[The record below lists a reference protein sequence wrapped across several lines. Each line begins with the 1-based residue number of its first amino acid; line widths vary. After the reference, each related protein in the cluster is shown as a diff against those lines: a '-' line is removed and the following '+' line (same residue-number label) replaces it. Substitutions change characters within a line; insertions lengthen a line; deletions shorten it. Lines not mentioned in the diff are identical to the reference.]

1 MNWTTIGLSV
11 MATQA
16 SAITFISTP
25 GQGYAEGMSFIQN
38 YFGMPIALIVVSI
51 FFIPRYYGSKVFTAY
66 EYLEERFDL
75 KVRTNKEFYY
85 VLNLVKK
92 YEIVRECYKKADHYI
107 NLASNS
113 LSIFQD
119 CEEKKILNKKNIQPG
134 LAVILVGNNP
144 ASQVYVKSKSA
155 RFHKMG
161 LFSETFN
168 YKDNISEVQLLSKIE
183 ELNKNKFWMAM
194 DISNIQLKLDDA
206 SRLDTGSIS
215 LYVTDNSGV
224 DFPARTKRIDFI
236 YHFLSFKHNIR
247 LRIKITASEDETIS
261 SITSIFPAANWFE
274 REAFD
279 MYGIQF
285 KDHPDLR
292 RILTDYG
299 FEGYPLRKD
308 FPLSGNVEI
317 RYDEIDK
324 KIIHEPVNL
333 QQDFR
338 SFDIQSPWER
348 TNYLKEE
355 KKNNE

>member
-1 MNWTTIGLSV
+1 MSKITEVAKEAIKKNCNPIEISDDFNQLQISI
-11 MATQA
+11 
-16 SAITFISTP
+16 SADQILDVVDFIK
-25 GQGYAEGMSFIQN
+25 N
-38 YFGMPIALIVVSI
+38 
-51 FFIPRYYGSKVFTAY
+51 
-66 EYLEERFDL
+66 D
-75 KVRTNKEFYY
+75 
-85 VLNLVKK
+85 
-92 YEIVRECYKKADHYI
+92 
-107 NLASNS
+107 
-113 LSIFQD
+113 QD
-119 CEEKKILNKKNIQPG
+119 CEFRQI
-134 LAVILVGNNP
+134 
-144 ASQVYVKSKSA
+144 
-155 RFHKMG
+155 
-161 LFSETFN
+161 T
-168 YKDNISEVQLLSKIE
+168 
-183 ELNKNKFWMAM
+183 
-194 DISNIQLKLDDA
+194 DIA
-206 SRLDTGSIS
+206 
-215 LYVTDNSGV
+215 GV
-224 DFPARTKRIDFI
+224 DFPDRQKRFDVI
-236 YHFLSFKHNIR
+236 YHFLSFKHNSR
-247 LRIKITASEDETIS
+247 LRIKIIIGEDESIP

-348 TNYLKEE
+348 TNYLKED

>member
-1 MNWTTIGLSV
+1 M
-11 MATQA
+11 
-16 SAITFISTP
+16 
-25 GQGYAEGMSFIQN
+25 
-38 YFGMPIALIVVSI
+38 
-51 FFIPRYYGSKVFTAY
+51 
-66 EYLEERFDL
+66 
-75 KVRTNKEFYY
+75 
-85 VLNLVKK
+85 
-92 YEIVRECYKKADHYI
+92 
-107 NLASNS
+107 
-113 LSIFQD
+113 
-119 CEEKKILNKKNIQPG
+119 
-134 LAVILVGNNP
+134 
-144 ASQVYVKSKSA
+144 SKSIEVA
-155 RFHKMG
+155 KEVIKKKCKPIEI
-161 LFSETFN
+161 SDDFN
-168 YKDNISEVQLLSKIE
+168 QLQI
-183 ELNKNKFWMAM
+183 
-194 DISNIQLKLDDA
+194 
-206 SRLDTGSIS
+206 SIS
-215 LYVTDNSGV
+215 ADQILDVVDFIKNDKACEFRQITDIAGV
-224 DFPARTKRIDFI
+224 DFPDRQKRFEVI
-236 YHFLSFKHNIR
+236 YHFLSFKHNSR
-247 LRIKITASEDETIS
+247 LRIKIIVGEDEFIP

>member
-1 MNWTTIGLSV
+1 MSKSIEV
-11 MATQA
+11 AKE
-16 SAITFISTP
+16 AIKKKCNPIEISDDFNQLQISISTN
-25 GQGYAEGMSFIQN
+25 Q
-38 YFGMPIALIVVSI
+38 
-51 FFIPRYYGSKVFTAY
+51 
-66 EYLEERFDL
+66 
-75 KVRTNKEFYY
+75 
-85 VLNLVKK
+85 
-92 YEIVRECYKKADHYI
+92 
-107 NLASNS
+107 
-113 LSIFQD
+113 
-119 CEEKKILNKKNIQPG
+119 ILNVVDFIKNDEACEFRQI
-134 LAVILVGNNP
+134 
-144 ASQVYVKSKSA
+144 
-155 RFHKMG
+155 
-161 LFSETFN
+161 T
-168 YKDNISEVQLLSKIE
+168 
-183 ELNKNKFWMAM
+183 
-194 DISNIQLKLDDA
+194 DIA
-206 SRLDTGSIS
+206 
-215 LYVTDNSGV
+215 GV
-224 DFPARTKRIDFI
+224 DFPDRQKRFEVI
-236 YHFLSFKHNIR
+236 YHFLSFKHNSR
-247 LRIKITASEDETIS
+247 LRIKIIIGEDESIP

>member
-1 MNWTTIGLSV
+1 MPKSIEV
-11 MATQA
+11 AKE
-16 SAITFISTP
+16 AIKKKCKPIEISDDFN
-25 GQGYAEGMSFIQN
+25 QLQI
-38 YFGMPIALIVVSI
+38 SI
-51 FFIPRYYGSKVFTAY
+51 FANQILDVVDFIKNDEAC
-66 EYLEERFDL
+66 
-75 KVRTNKEFYY
+75 EFRQ
-85 VLNLVKK
+85 
-92 YEIVRECYKKADHYI
+92 I
-107 NLASNS
+107 
-113 LSIFQD
+113 
-119 CEEKKILNKKNIQPG
+119 
-134 LAVILVGNNP
+134 
-144 ASQVYVKSKSA
+144 
-155 RFHKMG
+155 
-161 LFSETFN
+161 T
-168 YKDNISEVQLLSKIE
+168 
-183 ELNKNKFWMAM
+183 
-194 DISNIQLKLDDA
+194 DIA
-206 SRLDTGSIS
+206 
-215 LYVTDNSGV
+215 GV
-224 DFPARTKRIDFI
+224 DFPERTKRFDVI

-348 TNYLKEE
+348 TNYLKED

>member
-1 MNWTTIGLSV
+1 MSKSIEV
-11 MATQA
+11 AKE
-16 SAITFISTP
+16 AIKKKCKPIEISDDFNQLQISISTN
-25 GQGYAEGMSFIQN
+25 QILDVVDFIKNDEACEFRQITD
-38 YFGMPIALIVVSI
+38 IA
-51 FFIPRYYGSKVFTAY
+51 
-66 EYLEERFDL
+66 
-75 KVRTNKEFYY
+75 
-85 VLNLVKK
+85 
-92 YEIVRECYKKADHYI
+92 
-107 NLASNS
+107 
-113 LSIFQD
+113 
-119 CEEKKILNKKNIQPG
+119 
-134 LAVILVGNNP
+134 
-144 ASQVYVKSKSA
+144 
-155 RFHKMG
+155 
-161 LFSETFN
+161 
-168 YKDNISEVQLLSKIE
+168 
-183 ELNKNKFWMAM
+183 
-194 DISNIQLKLDDA
+194 
-206 SRLDTGSIS
+206 
-215 LYVTDNSGV
+215 GV
-224 DFPARTKRIDFI
+224 DFPDRQKRFDVI
-236 YHFLSFKHNIR
+236 YHFLSFKHNSR
-247 LRIKITASEDETIS
+247 LRIKIIIGEDESIP

>member
-1 MNWTTIGLSV
+1 MSKITE
-11 MATQA
+11 AA
-16 SAITFISTP
+16 KEAI
-25 GQGYAEGMSFIQN
+25 
-38 YFGMPIALIVVSI
+38 
-51 FFIPRYYGSKVFTAY
+51 
-66 EYLEERFDL
+66 
-75 KVRTNKEFYY
+75 
-85 VLNLVKK
+85 
-92 YEIVRECYKKADHYI
+92 
-107 NLASNS
+107 
-113 LSIFQD
+113 
-119 CEEKKILNKKNIQPG
+119 KKNC
-134 LAVILVGNNP
+134 NP
-144 ASQVYVKSKSA
+144 VEISDD
-155 RFHKMG
+155 
-161 LFSETFN
+161 FN
-168 YKDNISEVQLLSKIE
+168 QLQI
-183 ELNKNKFWMAM
+183 
-194 DISNIQLKLDDA
+194 
-206 SRLDTGSIS
+206 SIS
-215 LYVTDNSGV
+215 ADQILDVVDFIKNDEACEFRQITDIAGV
-224 DFPARTKRIDFI
+224 DFPDRQKRFDVI
-236 YHFLSFKHNIR
+236 YHFLSFKHNSR
-247 LRIKITASEDETIS
+247 LRIKIIIGEDESIP

>member
-1 MNWTTIGLSV
+1 MSKSIEV
-11 MATQA
+11 AKE
-16 SAITFISTP
+16 AIKKKCNPIEISDDFNQLQISISTN
-25 GQGYAEGMSFIQN
+25 QILDVVDFIKNDEACEFRQITD
-38 YFGMPIALIVVSI
+38 IA
-51 FFIPRYYGSKVFTAY
+51 
-66 EYLEERFDL
+66 
-75 KVRTNKEFYY
+75 
-85 VLNLVKK
+85 
-92 YEIVRECYKKADHYI
+92 
-107 NLASNS
+107 
-113 LSIFQD
+113 
-119 CEEKKILNKKNIQPG
+119 
-134 LAVILVGNNP
+134 
-144 ASQVYVKSKSA
+144 
-155 RFHKMG
+155 
-161 LFSETFN
+161 
-168 YKDNISEVQLLSKIE
+168 
-183 ELNKNKFWMAM
+183 
-194 DISNIQLKLDDA
+194 
-206 SRLDTGSIS
+206 
-215 LYVTDNSGV
+215 GV
-224 DFPARTKRIDFI
+224 DFPDRQKRFEVI
-236 YHFLSFKHNIR
+236 YHFLSFKHNSR
-247 LRIKITASEDETIS
+247 LRIKIIIGEDESIP

-355 KKNNE
+355 KNNNE

>member
-1 MNWTTIGLSV
+1 MSKSIEV
-11 MATQA
+11 AKE
-16 SAITFISTP
+16 AIKKNCNPIEISDDFNQLQISISTN
-25 GQGYAEGMSFIQN
+25 QILDVVDFIKNDEACEFRQITD
-38 YFGMPIALIVVSI
+38 IA
-51 FFIPRYYGSKVFTAY
+51 
-66 EYLEERFDL
+66 
-75 KVRTNKEFYY
+75 
-85 VLNLVKK
+85 
-92 YEIVRECYKKADHYI
+92 
-107 NLASNS
+107 
-113 LSIFQD
+113 
-119 CEEKKILNKKNIQPG
+119 
-134 LAVILVGNNP
+134 
-144 ASQVYVKSKSA
+144 
-155 RFHKMG
+155 
-161 LFSETFN
+161 
-168 YKDNISEVQLLSKIE
+168 
-183 ELNKNKFWMAM
+183 
-194 DISNIQLKLDDA
+194 
-206 SRLDTGSIS
+206 
-215 LYVTDNSGV
+215 GV
-224 DFPARTKRIDFI
+224 DFPERIKRFDVI

-247 LRIKITASEDETIS
+247 LRIKITISEDEAIS

-338 SFDIQSPWER
+338 SFDIQSPWEG
-348 TNYLKEE
+348 TNYLKED

>member
-1 MNWTTIGLSV
+1 MSKSIEV
-11 MATQA
+11 AKE
-16 SAITFISTP
+16 AIKKKCNPIEISDDFNQLQISISTN
-25 GQGYAEGMSFIQN
+25 QILDVVDFIKNDEACEFRQITD
-38 YFGMPIALIVVSI
+38 IA
-51 FFIPRYYGSKVFTAY
+51 
-66 EYLEERFDL
+66 
-75 KVRTNKEFYY
+75 
-85 VLNLVKK
+85 
-92 YEIVRECYKKADHYI
+92 
-107 NLASNS
+107 
-113 LSIFQD
+113 
-119 CEEKKILNKKNIQPG
+119 
-134 LAVILVGNNP
+134 
-144 ASQVYVKSKSA
+144 
-155 RFHKMG
+155 
-161 LFSETFN
+161 
-168 YKDNISEVQLLSKIE
+168 
-183 ELNKNKFWMAM
+183 
-194 DISNIQLKLDDA
+194 
-206 SRLDTGSIS
+206 
-215 LYVTDNSGV
+215 GV
-224 DFPARTKRIDFI
+224 DFPDRQKRFEVI
-236 YHFLSFKHNIR
+236 YHFLSFKHNSR
-247 LRIKITASEDETIS
+247 LRIKIIIGEDESIP

-338 SFDIQSPWER
+338 SFDVQSPWER

>member
-1 MNWTTIGLSV
+1 MSKSIEV
-11 MATQA
+11 AKE
-16 SAITFISTP
+16 AI
-25 GQGYAEGMSFIQN
+25 
-38 YFGMPIALIVVSI
+38 
-51 FFIPRYYGSKVFTAY
+51 
-66 EYLEERFDL
+66 
-75 KVRTNKEFYY
+75 
-85 VLNLVKK
+85 
-92 YEIVRECYKKADHYI
+92 
-107 NLASNS
+107 
-113 LSIFQD
+113 
-119 CEEKKILNKKNIQPG
+119 KKNC
-134 LAVILVGNNP
+134 NP
-144 ASQVYVKSKSA
+144 TEISD
-155 RFHKMG
+155 
-161 LFSETFN
+161 EFN
-168 YKDNISEVQLLSKIE
+168 QLQI
-183 ELNKNKFWMAM
+183 
-194 DISNIQLKLDDA
+194 
-206 SRLDTGSIS
+206 SIS
-215 LYVTDNSGV
+215 ADQILDVVDFIKNDEACEFRQITDIAGV
-224 DFPARTKRIDFI
+224 DFPDRQKRFDVI
-236 YHFLSFKHNIR
+236 YHFLSFKHNSR
-247 LRIKITASEDETIS
+247 LRIKIIIGEDESIP

-348 TNYLKEE
+348 TNYLKED

>member
-1 MNWTTIGLSV
+1 MSKITEV
-11 MATQA
+11 AKE
-16 SAITFISTP
+16 AI
-25 GQGYAEGMSFIQN
+25 
-38 YFGMPIALIVVSI
+38 
-51 FFIPRYYGSKVFTAY
+51 
-66 EYLEERFDL
+66 
-75 KVRTNKEFYY
+75 
-85 VLNLVKK
+85 
-92 YEIVRECYKKADHYI
+92 
-107 NLASNS
+107 
-113 LSIFQD
+113 
-119 CEEKKILNKKNIQPG
+119 KKNC
-134 LAVILVGNNP
+134 NP
-144 ASQVYVKSKSA
+144 IEISDD
-155 RFHKMG
+155 
-161 LFSETFN
+161 FN
-168 YKDNISEVQLLSKIE
+168 QLQI
-183 ELNKNKFWMAM
+183 
-194 DISNIQLKLDDA
+194 
-206 SRLDTGSIS
+206 SIS
-215 LYVTDNSGV
+215 ANQILDVVDFIKNDEACEFRQITDIAGV
-224 DFPARTKRIDFI
+224 DFPDRQKRFEVI
-236 YHFLSFKHNIR
+236 YHFLSFKHNSR
-247 LRIKITASEDETIS
+247 LRIKIIIGEDESIP

>member
-1 MNWTTIGLSV
+1 MSKSIEV
-11 MATQA
+11 AKE
-16 SAITFISTP
+16 AIKKKCKPIEISDDFNQLQISISTN
-25 GQGYAEGMSFIQN
+25 QILDVVDFIKNDEACEFRQITD
-38 YFGMPIALIVVSI
+38 IA
-51 FFIPRYYGSKVFTAY
+51 
-66 EYLEERFDL
+66 
-75 KVRTNKEFYY
+75 
-85 VLNLVKK
+85 
-92 YEIVRECYKKADHYI
+92 
-107 NLASNS
+107 
-113 LSIFQD
+113 
-119 CEEKKILNKKNIQPG
+119 
-134 LAVILVGNNP
+134 
-144 ASQVYVKSKSA
+144 
-155 RFHKMG
+155 
-161 LFSETFN
+161 
-168 YKDNISEVQLLSKIE
+168 
-183 ELNKNKFWMAM
+183 
-194 DISNIQLKLDDA
+194 
-206 SRLDTGSIS
+206 
-215 LYVTDNSGV
+215 GV
-224 DFPARTKRIDFI
+224 DFPDRQKRFDVI
-236 YHFLSFKHNIR
+236 YHFLSFKHNSR
-247 LRIKITASEDETIS
+247 LRIKIIIGEDESIP

-348 TNYLKEE
+348 TNYLKED

>member
-1 MNWTTIGLSV
+1 MSKNIEV
-11 MATQA
+11 AKE
-16 SAITFISTP
+16 AIKKNCNPIEISDDFNQLQIFISAN
-25 GQGYAEGMSFIQN
+25 QILDVVDFIKNDEACEFRQITD
-38 YFGMPIALIVVSI
+38 IA
-51 FFIPRYYGSKVFTAY
+51 
-66 EYLEERFDL
+66 
-75 KVRTNKEFYY
+75 
-85 VLNLVKK
+85 
-92 YEIVRECYKKADHYI
+92 
-107 NLASNS
+107 
-113 LSIFQD
+113 
-119 CEEKKILNKKNIQPG
+119 
-134 LAVILVGNNP
+134 
-144 ASQVYVKSKSA
+144 
-155 RFHKMG
+155 
-161 LFSETFN
+161 
-168 YKDNISEVQLLSKIE
+168 
-183 ELNKNKFWMAM
+183 
-194 DISNIQLKLDDA
+194 
-206 SRLDTGSIS
+206 
-215 LYVTDNSGV
+215 GV
-224 DFPARTKRIDFI
+224 DFPERTKRFDVI
-236 YHFLSFKHNIR
+236 YHFLSFRHNIR
-247 LRIKITASEDETIS
+247 LRIKITISEDETIS

-348 TNYLKEE
+348 TNYLKED

>member
-1 MNWTTIGLSV
+1 MSKSIEV
-11 MATQA
+11 AKE
-16 SAITFISTP
+16 AIKKNCNPIEISDDFKQLQISISTN
-25 GQGYAEGMSFIQN
+25 QILDVVDFIKNDEACEFRQITD
-38 YFGMPIALIVVSI
+38 IA
-51 FFIPRYYGSKVFTAY
+51 
-66 EYLEERFDL
+66 
-75 KVRTNKEFYY
+75 
-85 VLNLVKK
+85 
-92 YEIVRECYKKADHYI
+92 
-107 NLASNS
+107 
-113 LSIFQD
+113 
-119 CEEKKILNKKNIQPG
+119 
-134 LAVILVGNNP
+134 
-144 ASQVYVKSKSA
+144 
-155 RFHKMG
+155 
-161 LFSETFN
+161 
-168 YKDNISEVQLLSKIE
+168 
-183 ELNKNKFWMAM
+183 
-194 DISNIQLKLDDA
+194 
-206 SRLDTGSIS
+206 
-215 LYVTDNSGV
+215 GV
-224 DFPARTKRIDFI
+224 DFPERIKRFDVI

-247 LRIKITASEDETIS
+247 LRIKITISEDETIS

-338 SFDIQSPWER
+338 SFDIQSPWEG
-348 TNYLKEE
+348 TNYLKED

>member
-1 MNWTTIGLSV
+1 MSKSIEV
-11 MATQA
+11 AKE
-16 SAITFISTP
+16 AI
-25 GQGYAEGMSFIQN
+25 
-38 YFGMPIALIVVSI
+38 
-51 FFIPRYYGSKVFTAY
+51 
-66 EYLEERFDL
+66 
-75 KVRTNKEFYY
+75 
-85 VLNLVKK
+85 
-92 YEIVRECYKKADHYI
+92 
-107 NLASNS
+107 
-113 LSIFQD
+113 
-119 CEEKKILNKKNIQPG
+119 KKNC
-134 LAVILVGNNP
+134 NP
-144 ASQVYVKSKSA
+144 IKISDD
-155 RFHKMG
+155 
-161 LFSETFN
+161 FN
-168 YKDNISEVQLLSKIE
+168 QLQI
-183 ELNKNKFWMAM
+183 
-194 DISNIQLKLDDA
+194 
-206 SRLDTGSIS
+206 SIS
-215 LYVTDNSGV
+215 ANQILDVVDFIKNDEACEFRQITDIAGV
-224 DFPARTKRIDFI
+224 DFPERIKRFDVI

-247 LRIKITASEDETIS
+247 LRIKITISEDETIS

-338 SFDIQSPWER
+338 SFDIQSPWEG
-348 TNYLKEE
+348 TNYLKED

>member
-1 MNWTTIGLSV
+1 MSKSIEV
-11 MATQA
+11 AKE
-16 SAITFISTP
+16 AIKKKCKPIEISDDFNQLQISISTI
-25 GQGYAEGMSFIQN
+25 QILDVVDFIKNDETCEFRQITD
-38 YFGMPIALIVVSI
+38 IA
-51 FFIPRYYGSKVFTAY
+51 
-66 EYLEERFDL
+66 
-75 KVRTNKEFYY
+75 
-85 VLNLVKK
+85 
-92 YEIVRECYKKADHYI
+92 
-107 NLASNS
+107 
-113 LSIFQD
+113 
-119 CEEKKILNKKNIQPG
+119 
-134 LAVILVGNNP
+134 
-144 ASQVYVKSKSA
+144 
-155 RFHKMG
+155 
-161 LFSETFN
+161 
-168 YKDNISEVQLLSKIE
+168 
-183 ELNKNKFWMAM
+183 
-194 DISNIQLKLDDA
+194 
-206 SRLDTGSIS
+206 
-215 LYVTDNSGV
+215 GV
-224 DFPARTKRIDFI
+224 DFPDRQKRFEVI
-236 YHFLSFKHNIR
+236 YHFLSFKHNSR
-247 LRIKITASEDETIS
+247 LRIKIIIGEDESIP
-261 SITSIFPAANWFE
+261 SITSIFPSANWFE

>member
-1 MNWTTIGLSV
+1 MSKSIEV
-11 MATQA
+11 AKE
-16 SAITFISTP
+16 AIKKSCIPIEISDDFNQLQISISTN
-25 GQGYAEGMSFIQN
+25 QILDVVDFIKNDEACEFRQITD
-38 YFGMPIALIVVSI
+38 IA
-51 FFIPRYYGSKVFTAY
+51 
-66 EYLEERFDL
+66 
-75 KVRTNKEFYY
+75 
-85 VLNLVKK
+85 
-92 YEIVRECYKKADHYI
+92 
-107 NLASNS
+107 
-113 LSIFQD
+113 
-119 CEEKKILNKKNIQPG
+119 
-134 LAVILVGNNP
+134 
-144 ASQVYVKSKSA
+144 
-155 RFHKMG
+155 
-161 LFSETFN
+161 
-168 YKDNISEVQLLSKIE
+168 
-183 ELNKNKFWMAM
+183 
-194 DISNIQLKLDDA
+194 
-206 SRLDTGSIS
+206 
-215 LYVTDNSGV
+215 GV
-224 DFPARTKRIDFI
+224 DFPDRQKRFEVI
-236 YHFLSFKHNIR
+236 YHFLSFKHNSR
-247 LRIKITASEDETIS
+247 LRIKIIIGEDESIP
-261 SITSIFPAANWFE
+261 SITTIFPAANWFE

>member
-1 MNWTTIGLSV
+1 M
-11 MATQA
+11 
-16 SAITFISTP
+16 
-25 GQGYAEGMSFIQN
+25 
-38 YFGMPIALIVVSI
+38 
-51 FFIPRYYGSKVFTAY
+51 
-66 EYLEERFDL
+66 
-75 KVRTNKEFYY
+75 
-85 VLNLVKK
+85 
-92 YEIVRECYKKADHYI
+92 
-107 NLASNS
+107 
-113 LSIFQD
+113 
-119 CEEKKILNKKNIQPG
+119 
-134 LAVILVGNNP
+134 
-144 ASQVYVKSKSA
+144 
-155 RFHKMG
+155 
-161 LFSETFN
+161 
-168 YKDNISEVQLLSKIE
+168 SKITE
-183 ELNKNKFWMAM
+183 EAKEAIMKNCNPVE
-194 DISNIQLKLDDA
+194 ISDDFNQLQI
-206 SRLDTGSIS
+206 SIS
-215 LYVTDNSGV
+215 AEQILDVVDFIKNDEACEFRQITDIAGV
-224 DFPARTKRIDFI
+224 DFPDRQKRFEVI
-236 YHFLSFKHNIR
+236 YHFLSFKHNSR
-247 LRIKITASEDETIS
+247 LRIKIIIGEDESIP

-355 KKNNE
+355 NKNNE

>member
-1 MNWTTIGLSV
+1 MSK
-11 MATQA
+11 
-16 SAITFISTP
+16 ITEV
-25 GQGYAEGMSFIQN
+25 AKE
-38 YFGMPIALIVVSI
+38 SI
-51 FFIPRYYGSKVFTAY
+51 
-66 EYLEERFDL
+66 
-75 KVRTNKEFYY
+75 
-85 VLNLVKK
+85 
-92 YEIVRECYKKADHYI
+92 
-107 NLASNS
+107 
-113 LSIFQD
+113 
-119 CEEKKILNKKNIQPG
+119 KKNCNPIEISDDFNQ
-134 LAVILVGNNP
+134 LQISIAADQILDV
-144 ASQVYVKSKSA
+144 VD
-155 RFHKMG
+155 F
-161 LFSETFN
+161 
-168 YKDNISEVQLLSKIE
+168 I
-183 ELNKNKFWMAM
+183 KNDEACEFRQIT
-194 DISNIQLKLDDA
+194 DIA
-206 SRLDTGSIS
+206 
-215 LYVTDNSGV
+215 GV
-224 DFPARTKRIDFI
+224 DFPDRQKRFEVI
-236 YHFLSFKHNIR
+236 YHFLSFKHNSR
-247 LRIKITASEDETIS
+247 LRIKIIIGEDESIP

-348 TNYLKEE
+348 TNYLKED

>member
-1 MNWTTIGLSV
+1 MSKSIEV
-11 MATQA
+11 AKE
-16 SAITFISTP
+16 AIKKNCNPIEISDDFNQLQISISTN
-25 GQGYAEGMSFIQN
+25 QILDVVDFIKNDEACEFRQITD
-38 YFGMPIALIVVSI
+38 IA
-51 FFIPRYYGSKVFTAY
+51 
-66 EYLEERFDL
+66 
-75 KVRTNKEFYY
+75 
-85 VLNLVKK
+85 
-92 YEIVRECYKKADHYI
+92 
-107 NLASNS
+107 
-113 LSIFQD
+113 
-119 CEEKKILNKKNIQPG
+119 
-134 LAVILVGNNP
+134 
-144 ASQVYVKSKSA
+144 
-155 RFHKMG
+155 
-161 LFSETFN
+161 
-168 YKDNISEVQLLSKIE
+168 
-183 ELNKNKFWMAM
+183 
-194 DISNIQLKLDDA
+194 
-206 SRLDTGSIS
+206 
-215 LYVTDNSGV
+215 GV
-224 DFPARTKRIDFI
+224 DFPDRQKRFDVI
-236 YHFLSFKHNIR
+236 YHFLSFKHNSR
-247 LRIKITASEDETIS
+247 LRIKIIIGEDESIP
-261 SITSIFPAANWFE
+261 SITTIFPAANWFE

>member
-1 MNWTTIGLSV
+1 MSKITEV
-11 MATQA
+11 AKE
-16 SAITFISTP
+16 AI
-25 GQGYAEGMSFIQN
+25 
-38 YFGMPIALIVVSI
+38 
-51 FFIPRYYGSKVFTAY
+51 
-66 EYLEERFDL
+66 
-75 KVRTNKEFYY
+75 
-85 VLNLVKK
+85 
-92 YEIVRECYKKADHYI
+92 
-107 NLASNS
+107 
-113 LSIFQD
+113 
-119 CEEKKILNKKNIQPG
+119 KKNCNPIEISDDFNQ
-134 LAVILVGNNP
+134 LQISIAADQILDV
-144 ASQVYVKSKSA
+144 VD
-155 RFHKMG
+155 F
-161 LFSETFN
+161 
-168 YKDNISEVQLLSKIE
+168 I
-183 ELNKNKFWMAM
+183 KNDEACEFRQIT
-194 DISNIQLKLDDA
+194 DIA
-206 SRLDTGSIS
+206 
-215 LYVTDNSGV
+215 GV
-224 DFPARTKRIDFI
+224 DFPDRQKRFDVI
-236 YHFLSFKHNIR
+236 YHFLSFKHNSR
-247 LRIKITASEDETIS
+247 LRIKIIIGEDESIP

-348 TNYLKEE
+348 TNYLKED

>member
-1 MNWTTIGLSV
+1 MSKSIEV
-11 MATQA
+11 AKE
-16 SAITFISTP
+16 AIKKKCNPIEISDDFNQLQISISTN
-25 GQGYAEGMSFIQN
+25 QILDVVDFIKNDEACEFRQITD
-38 YFGMPIALIVVSI
+38 IA
-51 FFIPRYYGSKVFTAY
+51 
-66 EYLEERFDL
+66 
-75 KVRTNKEFYY
+75 
-85 VLNLVKK
+85 
-92 YEIVRECYKKADHYI
+92 
-107 NLASNS
+107 
-113 LSIFQD
+113 
-119 CEEKKILNKKNIQPG
+119 
-134 LAVILVGNNP
+134 
-144 ASQVYVKSKSA
+144 
-155 RFHKMG
+155 
-161 LFSETFN
+161 
-168 YKDNISEVQLLSKIE
+168 
-183 ELNKNKFWMAM
+183 
-194 DISNIQLKLDDA
+194 
-206 SRLDTGSIS
+206 
-215 LYVTDNSGV
+215 GV
-224 DFPARTKRIDFI
+224 DFPGRQKRFEVI
-236 YHFLSFKHNIR
+236 YHFLSFKHNSR
-247 LRIKITASEDETIS
+247 LRIKIIIGEDESIP

-299 FEGYPLRKD
+299 FEGHPLRKD

>member
-1 MNWTTIGLSV
+1 MSKITEV
-11 MATQA
+11 AKE
-16 SAITFISTP
+16 AIKKNCNPIEISDDFNQLQISISTN
-25 GQGYAEGMSFIQN
+25 QILDVVDFIKNDEACEFRQITD
-38 YFGMPIALIVVSI
+38 IA
-51 FFIPRYYGSKVFTAY
+51 
-66 EYLEERFDL
+66 
-75 KVRTNKEFYY
+75 
-85 VLNLVKK
+85 
-92 YEIVRECYKKADHYI
+92 
-107 NLASNS
+107 
-113 LSIFQD
+113 
-119 CEEKKILNKKNIQPG
+119 
-134 LAVILVGNNP
+134 
-144 ASQVYVKSKSA
+144 
-155 RFHKMG
+155 
-161 LFSETFN
+161 
-168 YKDNISEVQLLSKIE
+168 
-183 ELNKNKFWMAM
+183 
-194 DISNIQLKLDDA
+194 
-206 SRLDTGSIS
+206 
-215 LYVTDNSGV
+215 GV
-224 DFPARTKRIDFI
+224 DFPYRQKRFDVI
-236 YHFLSFKHNIR
+236 YHFLSFKHNSR
-247 LRIKITASEDETIS
+247 LRIKIIIGEDESIP

-348 TNYLKEE
+348 TNYLKED

>member
-1 MNWTTIGLSV
+1 MSKITEV
-11 MATQA
+11 AKE
-16 SAITFISTP
+16 AIKKKCNPIEISDDFNQLQISISTN
-25 GQGYAEGMSFIQN
+25 QILDVVDFIKNDEACEFRQITD
-38 YFGMPIALIVVSI
+38 IA
-51 FFIPRYYGSKVFTAY
+51 
-66 EYLEERFDL
+66 
-75 KVRTNKEFYY
+75 
-85 VLNLVKK
+85 
-92 YEIVRECYKKADHYI
+92 
-107 NLASNS
+107 
-113 LSIFQD
+113 
-119 CEEKKILNKKNIQPG
+119 
-134 LAVILVGNNP
+134 
-144 ASQVYVKSKSA
+144 
-155 RFHKMG
+155 
-161 LFSETFN
+161 
-168 YKDNISEVQLLSKIE
+168 
-183 ELNKNKFWMAM
+183 
-194 DISNIQLKLDDA
+194 
-206 SRLDTGSIS
+206 
-215 LYVTDNSGV
+215 GV
-224 DFPARTKRIDFI
+224 DFPERIKRFDVI

-247 LRIKITASEDETIS
+247 LRIKITISEDETIS

-338 SFDIQSPWER
+338 SFDIQSPWEG
-348 TNYLKEE
+348 TNYLKED

>member
-1 MNWTTIGLSV
+1 MSKNIEV
-11 MATQA
+11 AKE
-16 SAITFISTP
+16 AIKKNCNPIEISDDFNQLQISISTN
-25 GQGYAEGMSFIQN
+25 QILDVVDFIKNDEACEFRQITD
-38 YFGMPIALIVVSI
+38 IA
-51 FFIPRYYGSKVFTAY
+51 
-66 EYLEERFDL
+66 
-75 KVRTNKEFYY
+75 
-85 VLNLVKK
+85 
-92 YEIVRECYKKADHYI
+92 
-107 NLASNS
+107 
-113 LSIFQD
+113 
-119 CEEKKILNKKNIQPG
+119 
-134 LAVILVGNNP
+134 
-144 ASQVYVKSKSA
+144 
-155 RFHKMG
+155 
-161 LFSETFN
+161 
-168 YKDNISEVQLLSKIE
+168 
-183 ELNKNKFWMAM
+183 
-194 DISNIQLKLDDA
+194 
-206 SRLDTGSIS
+206 
-215 LYVTDNSGV
+215 GV
-224 DFPARTKRIDFI
+224 DFPERIKRFDVI

-247 LRIKITASEDETIS
+247 LRIKITISEDETIS

-338 SFDIQSPWER
+338 SFDIQSPWEG
-348 TNYLKEE
+348 TNYLKED